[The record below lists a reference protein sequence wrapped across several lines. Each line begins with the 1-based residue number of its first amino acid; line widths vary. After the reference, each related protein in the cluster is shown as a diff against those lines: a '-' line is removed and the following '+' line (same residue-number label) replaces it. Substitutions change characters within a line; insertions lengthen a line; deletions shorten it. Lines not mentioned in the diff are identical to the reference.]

1 MNTWYEKI
9 KENVGAKLKTETSE
23 KLGRFGTTGRKGI
36 VNVIPYTAFLSQVFC
51 AVSIINTVMKK
62 PHPCGVDKMNY
73 TPLSHTL
80 VPI

>member
-51 AVSIINTVMKK
+51 AVWSSWRWVVSKI
-62 PHPCGVDKMNY
+62 HP
-73 TPLSHTL
+73 L
-80 VPI
+80 